1 MNRSH
6 ALVAL
11 ASLVLTAAPACV
23 AASGASEQAEPA
35 EQSPRIGTAEAAASS
50 LTLVDD
56 FTSGSH
62 FERLVLNSSTTT
74 QTGSMLWGARSTQL
88 AGSYTPSP
96 GAWGGLYI
104 NGAPSSPLL
113 TVSTSN
119 PVNGAL
125 VLTYVKP
132 TSKSVLDLTSGG
144 TATRLGFTFLYNVGT
159 TINPGVTV
167 FDDVHGNRCEG
178 GINVFPSDATSFP
191 AYIDFSSL
199 SCVGADSGV
208 PTWHNVGTQVTRIVV
223 KLQSEAVGCDL
234 GGDAYALTRIMACS
248 PTQCG

>member
-1 MNRSH
+1 MDRSY
-6 ALVAL
+6 ATIAL
-11 ASLVLTAAPACV
+11 ASLVLAAATPACI
-23 AASGASEQAEPA
+23 AASGPAEQAEPE
-35 EQSPRIGTAEAAASS
+35 EQSPRVGTAEAAVSS
-50 LTLVDD
+50 LTLIDD
-56 FTSGSH
+56 FTSGPH
-62 FERLVLNSSTTT
+62 FERLTLNSSTTT

-88 AGSYTPSP
+88 AGSFTPSN

-104 NGAPSSPLL
+104 GAPSFPLL

-132 TSKSVLDLTSGG
+132 SSAKVLDLTSGG
-144 TATRLGFTFLYNVGT
+144 TATRLGITFQYNVGT
-159 TINPGVTV
+159 TINPIVSV

-178 GINVFPSDATSFP
+178 GVNVSASNATSFP

-199 SCVGADSGV
+199 TCVGPDGGV
-208 PTWHNVGTQVTRIVV
+208 PTWNDVGTQVTRIVV
-223 KLQSEAVGCDL
+223 ELQSEAVGCDQ
-234 GGDAYALTRIMACS
+234 GGNSYALSRIMACS